1 MLSKLHLS
9 SNFPFPFPEN
19 IQIGKQKYKFEYK
32 YVSITNGLLNNLI
45 KDMLQK
51 PNLKIL
57 VGF

>member
-32 YVSITNGLLNNLI
+32 YFSITNGLLNNLI
-45 KDMLQK
+45 RDMLQK
-51 PNLKIL
+51 P
-57 VGF
+57 